1 MSRRKD
7 GNNFY
12 EEKIIDGKECVVFQ
26 TVGKEVPSVIVDKK
40 CWYEYLKCYSW
51 TAIKNG
57 SRINVKTSIDKQSN
71 SLWRVIVEHEYDELD
86 WWGATVDHINNNPLD
101 NRICN
106 LRLYNAAI
114 LNSSNVSS
122 KYEKDGMQYIH
133 RNGDKNN
140 PRGFKIHY
148 NLAGGTFYKNFGIS
162 EYGSL
167 EKALEVAREYRDGV
181 VMNEREKV
189 INEMLRKTRYIEF
202 ERGLRDMLRAG
213 EKEDVVEILKAYN
226 LL

>member
-1 MSRRKD
+1 
-7 GNNFY
+7 
-12 EEKIIDGKECVVFQ
+12 
-26 TVGKEVPSVIVDKK
+26 
-40 CWYEYLKCYSW
+40 
-51 TAIKNG
+51 
-57 SRINVKTSIDKQSN
+57 
-71 SLWRVIVEHEYDELD
+71 
-86 WWGATVDHINNNPLD
+86 
-101 NRICN
+101 
-106 LRLYNAAI
+106 
-114 LNSSNVSS
+114 
-122 KYEKDGMQYIH
+122 MQYIH

-140 PRGFKIHY
+140 PSGFKIHY
-148 NLAGGTFYKNFGIS
+148 NLAGRTFYENFGIS

-167 EKALEVAREYRDGV
+167 EKALEAAREYRDGV